1 MERLLTFKGIIKA
14 FLKSYNTLLDKVEVY
29 DEKEALLIENNVE
42 KVYDI
47 LHYVNDRIKN
57 ENFLEPWSDYAVKYN
72 ILLKCY
78 EKDLKTHEESGH
90 YNDYMYD
97 Y

>member
-47 LHYVNDRIKN
+47 FKMTPRSALLFSDQLIM
-57 ENFLEPWSDYAVKYN
+57 ENQFCLYFPL
-72 ILLKCY
+72 II
-78 EKDLKTHEESGH
+78 
-90 YNDYMYD
+90 
-97 Y
+97 